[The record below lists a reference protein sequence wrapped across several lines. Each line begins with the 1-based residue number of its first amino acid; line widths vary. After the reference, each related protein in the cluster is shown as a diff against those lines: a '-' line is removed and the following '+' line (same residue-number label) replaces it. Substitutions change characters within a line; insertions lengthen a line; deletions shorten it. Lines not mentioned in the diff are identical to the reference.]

1 MQNAIIDASVPTYT
15 IEELENTTV
24 ANLKVICDE
33 YSITYTSN
41 DVKNKIIAMI
51 VKELGLIYTEE
62 ELSGKTISELRAI
75 CDGLE
80 IEYDTDF
87 TEEELIELIIIEQEG

>member
-1 MQNAIIDASVPTYT
+1 MESK
-15 IEELENTTV
+15 TV
-24 ANLKVICDE
+24 ANLKEICEE
-33 YSITYTSN
+33 YDISYTSN
-41 DVKNKIIAMI
+41 DVKNKLIAMI
-51 VKELGLIYTEE
+51 VNELGLAYTEDN
-62 ELSGKTISELRAI
+62 LGSKSISELRAI